1 MLKKRSF
8 LKRAQYAVLTL
19 AAYALAFTARR
30 LPHGAALSLGACVG
44 GLMHAALGS
53 RRRVAR
59 QNVDAA
65 FPEKTAPERQNI
77 VRAHFRHLGQN
88 IVELLLF
95 PQWERRFQARVQ
107 IVGRAEA
114 EKAAE
119 KGRGVILF
127 IPHTGNW
134 EILAPLSPQFLP
146 KPMAIAQPLPHRSL
160 EALAIRC
167 RSGAG
172 LELTPREGALKKV
185 VRGLREGRAAGFL
198 ADQDAGPSGI
208 PTLFFGRYASAERS
222 PAALSRKLG
231 CPLLLCAPFR
241 NGGGKHT
248 VFIETITQGG
258 SDRETLQNIY
268 ARLEQLIRERP
279 SQWLWTHRRWKTE
292 FPSSSP

>member
-1 MLKKRSF
+1 MLKKRTF

-19 AAYALAFTARR
+19 AAFALAFMARR
-30 LPHGAALSLGACVG
+30 LPHGAALALGARIG

-53 RRRVAR
+53 RRRVAH
-59 QNVDAA
+59 QNVEAA
-65 FPEKTAPERQNI
+65 FPEKTAQERQHI
-77 VRAHFRHLGQN
+77 VRDHFRHLGQN

-114 EKAAE
+114 EKAAK

-146 KPMAIAQPLPHRSL
+146 RPMAIAQPLPHPPL
-160 EALAIRC
+160 DALAARC
-167 RSGAG
+167 RSSAG

-198 ADQDAGPSGI
+198 ADQDAGPNGT

-248 VFIETITQGG
+248 IFIETIPLGAD
-258 SDRETLQNIY
+258 DRETLQSVY

-292 FPSSSP
+292 LPSS